1 MNTVI
6 FMHQSFVTT
15 TPLYPPTYGPPNLRC
30 RVGDSGAN
38 VRGNNFV
45 IVPTVWGKWRDSNR
59 MDEWIYTPVEFAVI

>member
-1 MNTVI
+1 MNIVI

-15 TPLYPPTYGPPNLRC
+15 TPLYPLNLRC